1 MPRAGLTQDR
11 VLDEAEQL
19 ADEVGSSRLSLAAI
33 AGRLGVQVPS
43 LYKHVAGLP
52 ALRSLIEA
60 RAKSELAEVLGR
72 SAVGVSADDAVDR
85 LATAYRHWAKR
96 HPGRYEF
103 TLRAPDPDDPASL
116 DASDRASGVMFD
128 ALAGYGLSG
137 DDAVDATRSFRA
149 ALHGFISLE
158 AAGGFG
164 LPRDVDR
171 SFERMVGALKLSL
184 REWAASETT

>member
-1 MPRAGLTQDR
+1 MPRAGLTQSR
-11 VLDEAEQL
+11 VVDEAEQL
-19 ADEVGSSRLSLAAI
+19 ADEAGGSHVSLAAI

-52 ALRSLIEA
+52 ALRSLMEA

-72 SAVGVSADDAVDR
+72 SAVGVSSDDAVDR
-85 LATAYRHWAKR
+85 LAVAYRDWAQR

-103 TLRAPDPDDPASL
+103 TLRAPAPDDPASL
-116 DASDRASGVMFD
+116 EASDRASRVIFD

-137 DDAVDATRSFRA
+137 DDAVDATRAVRA
-149 ALHGFISLE
+149 ALHGFVALE

-171 SFERMVGALKLSL
+171 SFERLVRALTLSL
-184 REWAASETT
+184 REWNRI

>member
-1 MPRAGLTQDR
+1 
-11 VLDEAEQL
+11 VVNEAELL
-19 ADEVGSSRLSLAAI
+19 ADEVGGSQLSLATI
-33 AGRLGVQVPS
+33 ASRLGVQVPS

-60 RAKSELAEVLGR
+60 RAKAELAEVLGR
-72 SAVGVSADDAVDR
+72 SAVGVSADDAVDA
-85 LATAYRHWAKR
+85 LAAAYRAWAKK

-103 TLRAPDPDDPASL
+103 TLRAPDPDDAASL
-116 DASDRASGVMFD
+116 DASDRAVRVMYD
-128 ALAGYGLSG
+128 ALAGYGLTG

-149 ALHGFISLE
+149 ALHGFVALE

-171 SFERMVGALKLSL
+171 SFERLVGALKLSL
-184 REWAASETT
+184 TEWSRL